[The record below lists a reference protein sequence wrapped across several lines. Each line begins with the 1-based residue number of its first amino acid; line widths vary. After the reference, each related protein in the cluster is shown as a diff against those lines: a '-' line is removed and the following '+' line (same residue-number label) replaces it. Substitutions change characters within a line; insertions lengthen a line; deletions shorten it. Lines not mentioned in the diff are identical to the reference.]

1 MARSY
6 KFAFGFD
13 SCSIP
18 CDMTI
23 EPDKSLASCGHST
36 NLVGVPTGLLA
47 SAAFNEFP
55 VPLHIS
61 GTREAH
67 RSLFER
73 LNRLTDA
80 REASQVF
87 QDYMAVVFGLEQASE
102 PGEKRRYRVSYLR
115 LLKDWG
121 LDANSPAGA
130 VLKGWVESRFGL
142 FPSFHKEPLRRFNSP
157 AWFTYVEEKMSSR
170 FHNNSINMQLDV
182 LYEFC
187 QWALARFHAPG
198 KKYVQLFRG
207 SNDLREHQLLQSLAG
222 REAMIRLNNL
232 VSFTS
237 QPDIADEFGDT
248 IIEAEVPLSKILFYN
263 DLLLRHPLRGEA
275 EFLVI
280 GGDYRV
286 NMSYWRMPE

>member
-1 MARSY
+1 MPA
-6 KFAFGFD
+6 
-13 SCSIP
+13 
-18 CDMTI
+18 
-23 EPDKSLASCGHST
+23 EHDKSTASRGHST

-55 VPLHIS
+55 IPLHIS

-73 LNRLTDA
+73 LNTVADA
-80 REASQVF
+80 VEASRVF
-87 QDYMAVVFGLEQASE
+87 QDYMTVIFGLEHAPEQ
-102 PGEKRRYRVSYLR
+102 GERRRYRASYLR

-121 LDANSPAGA
+121 FDANSPAGA

-142 FPSFHKEPLRRFNSP
+142 FPSFHKEPLQRFNSP
-157 AWFTYVEEKMSSR
+157 AWLTYVEEKMSSR

-187 QWALARFHAPG
+187 QWALARFHAPS
-198 KKYVQLFRG
+198 KKHLRLFRG
-207 SNDLREHQLLQSLAG
+207 SNDLREHQLLQNLEG
-222 REAMIRLNNL
+222 REALIRLNNL

-237 QPDIADEFGDT
+237 QPEIADEFGDT
-248 IIEAEVPLSKILFYN
+248 IIEAEAPLPKILFYN

-275 EFLVI
+275 EVLVI

-286 NMSYWRMPE
+286 KMSYWRNQL